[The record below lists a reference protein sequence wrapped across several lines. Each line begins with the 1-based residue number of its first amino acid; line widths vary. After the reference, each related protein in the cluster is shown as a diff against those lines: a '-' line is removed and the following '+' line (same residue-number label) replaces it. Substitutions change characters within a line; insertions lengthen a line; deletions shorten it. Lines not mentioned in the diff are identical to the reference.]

1 MTAPWPNPALPG
13 FHPDPSIV
21 LVDGVYHLVSSS
33 FEYLPGLPVHR
44 STDLVTWQHV
54 GNVAT
59 RVEQLGV
66 EEVPTPGGAWA
77 PTIRFHDGRY
87 YVIVSVFLGGRGCVV
102 FTATDPAGPWD
113 DGVEIPAVD
122 GIDPDLAWDDAGTAY
137 VSYAMFGRGILQVRV
152 DLGTGAAL
160 EEPRLLWPGTGLLG
174 TEGPHL
180 YRRDDTWYL
189 VVAEGGTDRG
199 HAVSVARGPSPSGP
213 FESCPDNPVLSARST
228 AFPVQNLGHADLV
241 DAPDG
246 STAMVLLGVRPLD
259 AALGFSPLGRETFAT
274 RVRWVDGWPRPEL
287 PDLSASTAPERWEPE
302 LADSAALED
311 PRWLAVRRPPA
322 DVASVVE
329 PGALRIG
336 SDVDVTDLRPA
347 FLGCRQRHHAAS
359 FSAVVDATSGRGGV
373 AARHREDHVVAIE
386 AVDDGATTTVTGRAV
401 LSGIEQRWIAEM
413 PSGPVRLELRFEP
426 QPVDLRRALLG
437 GERIHLVVHHADGGT
452 ELAALDGR
460 YWSYE
465 VAQSFTGRVLGVYA
479 ADGSVSFRQ
488 IRYEGRAEAA
498 TIDPRMHEME

>member
-246 STAMVLLGVRPLD
+246 STAMVLL
-259 AALGFSPLGRETFAT
+259 RE
-274 RVRWVDGWPRPEL
+274 RGED
-287 PDLSASTAPERWEPE
+287 ERNG
-302 LADSAALED
+302 D
-311 PRWLAVRRPPA
+311 
-322 DVASVVE
+322 
-329 PGALRIG
+329 
-336 SDVDVTDLRPA
+336 
-347 FLGCRQRHHAAS
+347 
-359 FSAVVDATSGRGGV
+359 
-373 AARHREDHVVAIE
+373 
-386 AVDDGATTTVTGRAV
+386 
-401 LSGIEQRWIAEM
+401 
-413 PSGPVRLELRFEP
+413 
-426 QPVDLRRALLG
+426 
-437 GERIHLVVHHADGGT
+437 
-452 ELAALDGR
+452 
-460 YWSYE
+460 
-465 VAQSFTGRVLGVYA
+465 
-479 ADGSVSFRQ
+479 
-488 IRYEGRAEAA
+488 
-498 TIDPRMHEME
+498 